1 MPCREMTDNI
11 SAYLDGELTGSK
23 LDAFRK
29 HLESC
34 PDCRAE
40 LAEQEKLWGLL
51 GEVRVAEATGE
62 LTQRILG
69 RTIRRRRLRTVGAVG
84 RPLRWLVPL
93 AAAASV
99 LVAVTIFRMRMQPPE
114 KLDAEAIAVIEK
126 LDVLEN
132 LGVLEDFD
140 LLQAAVENPA
150 LMDDSDVIGVALE
163 ENSS

>member
-1 MPCREMTDNI
+1 MSCREMIDNI
-11 SAYLDGELTGSK
+11 SAYLDGELAGSE

-29 HLESC
+29 HLKSC

-40 LAEQEKLWGLL
+40 LAEQEKLWSLL
-51 GEVRVAEATGE
+51 GEAPLAEATGE
-62 LTQRILG
+62 LTQRILS
-69 RTIRRRRLRTVGAVG
+69 RTIRRRRLSVAGTVG
-84 RPLRWLVPL
+84 RSLRWLVPL

-99 LVAVTIFRMRMQPPE
+99 LVAVAIFRMRMQPPD